1 MAAQEGDGKYVMV
14 IAADSTAHKKP
25 VTLGIQTADRVQVLS
40 GIAAND
46 MVISTGGYGLDEN
59 TKVKIGTDPGA
70 KDEDEAG
77 AKDKGKDADE
87 K

>member
-1 MAAQEGDGKYVMV
+1 MAEQDGAGRYVMI
-14 IAADSTAHKKP
+14 IAPDSTAHKKP
-25 VTLGIQTADRVQVLS
+25 VTLGIQSADRVQVIS
-40 GIAAND
+40 GISAND

-70 KDEDEAG
+70 KGDDEKASG
-77 AKDKGKDADE
+77 DKGKDADE